1 MYRWIE
7 CSCLLRSN
15 VGFTVCSS
23 KQYCL
28 ILVNRV
34 AESIFNSVTLNSVT
48 PVSRCRITRMNQNV
62 DRAEKWTNAPYANLL
77 GEVLRMSE
85 ESTVTLGGYS
95 ETTAIQDVSEA
106 GS

>member
-7 CSCLLRSN
+7 CSGLLRSN

-34 AESIFNSVTLNSVT
+34 AESIFNSVTQ
-48 PVSRCRITRMNQNV
+48 VSRCKITRMIQNV
-62 DRAEKWTNAPYANLL
+62 DRAEKWTNAPYANSR

-95 ETTAIQDVSEA
+95 ETTAIQDVSAA